1 MADPS
6 GDPTPPAVPR
16 VEPDLESLRAQAD
29 FVPVAA
35 ALSKEMATWV
45 EEAAQLL
52 PSPVGGWSDE
62 RQAILCALMVRV
74 SKLLRRMARACREGD
89 SEATETWA
97 RCAFESIVNL
107 HYLWSEETGLERL
120 QRFKVSGYTPQRM
133 ILDHLKV
140 KESGEGGEGLEELE
154 QQAKAGLLDF
164 MTNNGLLE
172 ADGTGQ
178 FWKRLEA
185 AGFDRKMETY
195 LWALPSKA
203 VHGTY
208 PNLVELHLEEV
219 HDGVFAP
226 DFSLGE
232 VNPIVPLACIYLAL
246 GTLDRYLLGLG
257 ESVYLVWRPSLVE
270 LEARLQRIRERHIW
284 VNEQEGPPDQA

>member
-1 MADPS
+1 
-6 GDPTPPAVPR
+6 

-35 ALSKEMATWV
+35 ALAKEIAAWV

-52 PSPVGGWSDE
+52 PSPLGGWSDE

-74 SKLLRRMARACREGD
+74 SKLLRRMARACQDGD
-89 SEATETWA
+89 LEATETWA
-97 RCAFESIVNL
+97 RCAFESIVNF
-107 HYLWSEETGLERL
+107 HYLQPEETGSERL

-133 ILDHLKV
+133 ILDHLEE
-140 KESGEGGEGLEELE
+140 KETSEGREGLEEWKL
-154 QQAKAGLLDF
+154 QAKAGLLDF
-164 MTNNGLLE
+164 MTTNGLLE
-172 ADGTGQ
+172 APGTGQ

-208 PNLVELHLEEV
+208 PNLLEVHLEEV
-219 HDGVFAP
+219 QEGAFAP
-226 DFSLGE
+226 DFGLGA
-232 VNPIVPLACIYLAL
+232 VNPIVPMACIYLTL
-246 GTLDRYLLGLG
+246 GMLDLYLLGLG
-257 ESVYLVWRPSLVE
+257 DSVYPVWRSSLEE